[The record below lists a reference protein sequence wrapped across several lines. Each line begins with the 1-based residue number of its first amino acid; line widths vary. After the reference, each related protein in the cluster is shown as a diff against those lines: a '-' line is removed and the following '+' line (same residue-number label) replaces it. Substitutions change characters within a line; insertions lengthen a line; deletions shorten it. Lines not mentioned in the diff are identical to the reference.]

1 MAARMKRGLTER
13 EIIAILT
20 EKFDSTPR
28 LPLGFED
35 DVSGYPLQ
43 KGELIVLKSDMLVGS
58 TDVPPGMSLRQAA
71 RKAIVATVSDFAA
84 KGVQPFGLLIALGLI
99 SPVKIGMAKE
109 IARGLS
115 DGAEEYGCRII
126 GGDTSQSNDLIIDC
140 IGFGLAETQ
149 KVIRRNGARRGDI
162 VAVTGDFG
170 RTAAGLRILMQ
181 ARKRLSQRE
190 LSLTRSVLHPMAQLK
205 AGLSLARSG
214 SVTSSIDSSDGLAWS
229 LHEIAR
235 LSRVNILLEKVPVA
249 RTVESF
255 ASEARLDPRE
265 LALYGGEEYELVLT
279 VKHEKFASAKRIL
292 PTLRRIGTVEKG
304 NGEVRVLIKGRTVSV
319 SPRGYQHFGE
329 N

>member
-1 MAARMKRGLTER
+1 MKQALTER

-20 EKFDSTPR
+20 ERFDSIPH

-35 DVSGYPLQ
+35 DVSGYPL
-43 KGELIVLKSDMLVGS
+43 KRDELIVLKSDMLVGS

-84 KGVQPFGLLIALGLI
+84 KGVQPFGLLIALGLTY
-99 SPVKIGMAKE
+99 PVKGATAKE
-109 IARGLS
+109 LARGLS
-115 DGAEEYGCRII
+115 DGADEYGCRII

-140 IGFGLAETQ
+140 VGFGLAEGR
-149 KVIRRNGARRGDI
+149 KVIRRNGARIGDF

-170 RTAAGLRILMQ
+170 RTAAGLRILMR
-181 ARKRLSQRE
+181 ARKHLSQRE
-190 LSLTRSVLHPMAQLK
+190 LSLTRSVLHPRAQLR

-214 SVTSSIDSSDGLAWS
+214 FVTSSIDSSDGLAWS

-255 ASEARLDPRE
+255 ASESRLDPHE

-279 VKHEKFASAKRIL
+279 VKPEKFAIAKRIV

-304 NGEVRVLIKGRTVSV
+304 NGEVRALINGRIVGV
-319 SPRGYQHFGE
+319 KPRGYQHFSQD
-329 N
+329 